1 MIKSEFENLCFN
13 EKGNQQKKKDLI
25 KAMGKIYHFIVYA
38 EGTQLKH
45 FDVTN
50 WTGKVLKERKVFKT
64 ES

>member
-1 MIKSEFENLCFN
+1 
-13 EKGNQQKKKDLI
+13 
-25 KAMGKIYHFIVYA
+25 MGKIYHFIVYA